1 MIILQMRLQEACD
14 VPVKVFY
21 SSHNISAKQFEA
33 GVTYLDLMKENVET
47 LKEALR

>member
-1 MIILQMRLQEACD
+1 M
-14 VPVKVFY
+14 PVKVFY